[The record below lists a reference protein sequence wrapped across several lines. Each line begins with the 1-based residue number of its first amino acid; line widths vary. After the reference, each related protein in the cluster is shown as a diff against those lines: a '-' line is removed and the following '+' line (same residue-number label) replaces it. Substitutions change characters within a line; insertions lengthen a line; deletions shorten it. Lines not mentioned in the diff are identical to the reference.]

1 MGIIIIH
8 INNPKNLNNLL
19 AQLIEINASEKELQ
33 WLDSQNIKDNKA
45 LQKTFVLT
53 PRFISKKEVE
63 IVFEKPV
70 TTKPKYGTP
79 KPTLLHGNADR
90 TESEHRPK
98 QIWTL
103 DRVVR
108 VLLLTN
114 VQNKSEEDY
123 CNTIE
128 TLFETAEINEAV
140 ALYTA
145 ISYLQYP
152 EKWLYRATEAVRSN
166 MGPVFDAIAFH
177 NPYPAKYFSES
188 AWNQMILKC
197 IFNDKP
203 INLIEGLNE
212 RANQNLANILSDF
225 AHERWAAHRTIPPQV
240 WRLVSK
246 FITPTIL
253 EDISK
258 LFDSENIQNQQ
269 AAVLVCKET
278 DNQEAKDLLIIKKDN
293 LAFDINKLS
302 WKDLEG

>member
-1 MGIIIIH
+1 MKFSKYII
-8 INNPKNLNNLL
+8 NPKKLNNLL
-19 AQLIEINASEKELQ
+19 AQLIEINANEKELQ

-63 IVFEKPV
+63 IVIKNPIV
-70 TTKPKYGTP
+70 PKPKYGTP
-79 KPTLLHGNADR
+79 KLTVANRNTGSI
-90 TESEHRPK
+90 ESERRPN

-123 CNTIE
+123 YQTIE

-145 ISYLQYP
+145 LPYLKYP
-152 EKWLYRATEAVRSN
+152 EKWLYRATEAIRSN
-166 MGPVFDAIAFH
+166 MGPVFDALAFQNH
-177 NPYPAKYFSES
+177 YPAKYFSES
-188 AWNQMILKC
+188 AWNQLVLKC

-203 INLIEGLNE
+203 INLIKGLDE
-212 RANQNLANILSDF
+212 RTNQNLANILSDF
-225 AHERWAAHRTIPPQV
+225 AHERWAAHRSIPPQV

-278 DNQEAKDLLIIKKDN
+278 DNQEAKDLLVIKQGG
-293 LAFDINKLS
+293 LAFDIIQLS

>member
-1 MGIIIIH
+1 M
-8 INNPKNLNNLL
+8 NNLL

-33 WLDSQNIKDNKA
+33 WLDTQNIKDNKA

-63 IVFEKPV
+63 IVLEKP
-70 TTKPKYGTP
+70 TITKPKYGTP
-79 KPTLLHGNADR
+79 KTALPNQNPNVI
-90 TESEHRPK
+90 EK

-103 DRVVR
+103 DRAVR

-114 VQNKSEEDY
+114 VQNNSEEDY
-123 CNTIE
+123 CQTIE

-145 ISYLQYP
+145 LPYLQYA

-166 MGPVFDAIAFH
+166 MGPVFDAIAFQ
-177 NPYPAKYFSES
+177 NLYPAKYFSES
-188 AWNQMILKC
+188 AWNQLVLKC

-203 INLIEGLNE
+203 INLIKGLDE

-269 AAVLVCKET
+269 AAVLVCKESN
-278 DNQEAKDLLIIKKDN
+278 NQAAKDLLVIKQKH
-293 LAFDINKLS
+293 LAFDIEKLS
-302 WKDLEG
+302 WKDLQG

>member
-1 MGIIIIH
+1 M
-8 INNPKNLNNLL
+8 NNLL
-19 AQLIEINASEKELQ
+19 AHIIEINATEKELQ
-33 WLDSQNIKDNKA
+33 WLDNQNIKDNKA

-63 IVFEKPV
+63 IVFEQPII
-70 TTKPKYGTP
+70 TKPKYGLQ
-79 KPTLLHGNADR
+79 KIKVLS
-90 TESEHRPK
+90 TESERQPHLT
-98 QIWTL
+98 WTL

-114 VQNKSEEDY
+114 VQNKSEEEY
-123 CNTIE
+123 CQTIE

-145 ISYLQYP
+145 LPYLQYP

-166 MGPVFDAIAFH
+166 MGPVFDALAFQ

-188 AWNQMILKC
+188 AWNQLVLKC

-203 INLIEGLNE
+203 IHLIMGLEE

-240 WRLVSK
+240 WRLVGR
-246 FITPTIL
+246 FITTTIL
-253 EDISK
+253 EDVSK
-258 LFDSENIQNQQ
+258 LFDSDNIQNQK
-269 AAVLVCKET
+269 AAVLVCKESN
-278 DNQEAKDLLIIKKDN
+278 NQEAKDLLVIKKEN
-293 LAFDINKLS
+293 LTFELNGLS
-302 WKDLEG
+302 WTDLEG

>member
-1 MGIIIIH
+1 
-8 INNPKNLNNLL
+8 LNNLL
-19 AQLIEINASEKELQ
+19 AHIIENNASEKELQ

-63 IVFEKPV
+63 IILENPIV
-70 TTKPKYGTP
+70 TKPKYGTL
-79 KPTLLHGNADR
+79 KTKASNIK
-90 TESEHRPK
+90 K

-103 DRVVR
+103 DRLVR

-114 VQNKSEEDY
+114 VQNKNEEDY
-123 CNTIE
+123 CQTIE

-145 ISYLQYP
+145 LPYLQYP

-166 MGPVFDAIAFH
+166 MGPVFDAIAFQ
-177 NPYPAKYFSES
+177 NPYPAKYFSEA
-188 AWNQMILKC
+188 AWNQLVLKC

-203 INLIEGLNE
+203 IHLIEGLEE

-253 EDISK
+253 EDIAK
-258 LFDSENIQNQQ
+258 LFDSENIQNQK
-269 AAVLVCKET
+269 AATLVCKET
-278 DNQEAKDLLIIKKDN
+278 HNQEAKNLLVKKKDD
-293 LAFDINKLS
+293 LAFDINGLS
-302 WKDLEG
+302 WKDLETL

>member
-1 MGIIIIH
+1 M
-8 INNPKNLNNLL
+8 NNLF

-33 WLDSQNIKDNKA
+33 WLDNQNIKDNKD
-45 LQKTFVLT
+45 LQKTFVLV

-63 IVFEKPV
+63 IVFEQPV
-70 TTKPKYGTP
+70 AQKSKYGTS
-79 KPTLLHGNADR
+79 KSNI
-90 TESEHRPK
+90 ESEHQLNRT
-98 QIWTL
+98 WTL
-103 DRVVR
+103 DRLVR

-114 VQNKSEEDY
+114 VQNKSEADY
-123 CNTIE
+123 YQTIE

-145 ISYLQYP
+145 LPYLKYP
-152 EKWLYRATEAVRSN
+152 QKWLYRATEAVRSN
-166 MGPVFDAIAFH
+166 MGLVFDAIAFH

-188 AWNQMILKC
+188 AWNQLVLKC

-203 INLIEGLNE
+203 IHLIDGLDE

-253 EDISK
+253 EDITK

-269 AAVLVCKET
+269 AAALVCQES
-278 DNQEAKDLLIIKKDN
+278 DNPRAKDLLVIKKKN
-293 LAFDINKLS
+293 LAFEINGLS
-302 WKDLEG
+302 WVNLQML

>member
-1 MGIIIIH
+1 
-8 INNPKNLNNLL
+8 LNNLL
-19 AQLIEINASEKELQ
+19 AHIIEINASEKELQ

-53 PRFISKKEVE
+53 PRFISKKEIE
-63 IVFEKPV
+63 IVLEKPV
-70 TTKPKYGTP
+70 ATKPRYGTP
-79 KPTLLHGNADR
+79 KVTI
-90 TESEHRPK
+90 PK
-98 QIWTL
+98 VDENHSKLERQPKRIWTL
-103 DRVVR
+103 DRIVR
-108 VLLLTN
+108 VFLLSN
-114 VQNKSEEDY
+114 VLNNTEEDY
-123 CNTIE
+123 CQTIE

-140 ALYTA
+140 ALY
-145 ISYLQYP
+145 SSLPFLQYP

-166 MGPVFDAIAFH
+166 MGPVFDAIAFQ
-177 NPYPAKYFSES
+177 NSYPAKYFSEA
-188 AWNQMILKC
+188 AWNQLVLKC

-203 INLIEGLNE
+203 IHLIEGLHE

-240 WRLVSK
+240 WRLVCK

-278 DNQEAKDLLIIKKDN
+278 DSQEAKKLLVIKQKY
-293 LAFDINKLS
+293 LAFDINGLS
-302 WKDLEG
+302 WKDLER

>member
-1 MGIIIIH
+1 M
-8 INNPKNLNNLL
+8 NNLL
-19 AQLIEINASEKELQ
+19 AQLIENNASEKELQ
-33 WLDSQNIKDNKA
+33 WLDNQNIKDNKS

-53 PRFISKKEVE
+53 PRFIGKKEVE
-63 IVFEKPV
+63 IVLEKTV
-70 TTKPKYGTP
+70 AVKPEYGTP
-79 KPTLLHGNADR
+79 KITVLNQNADS
-90 TESEHRPK
+90 TESKRPSN

-108 VLLLTN
+108 VFLLTN

-123 CNTIE
+123 CQTIE

-145 ISYLQYP
+145 LPYLQYP
-152 EKWLYRATEAVRSN
+152 QKWLYRATEAVRSN
-166 MGPVFDAIAFH
+166 IGSVFDALAF
-177 NPYPAKYFSES
+177 NNSYPTKYFSES
-188 AWNQMILKC
+188 AWNQLVLKC
-197 IFNDKP
+197 IFNDKS
-203 INLIEGLNE
+203 IHLITGLNE

-246 FITPTIL
+246 FITHTIL

-269 AAVLVCKET
+269 AAVLVCKES
-278 DNQEAKDLLIIKKDN
+278 DNQEAKDLLVIKKED
-293 LAFDINKLS
+293 LAFDIDKLS
-302 WKDLEG
+302 WRNLEG

>member
-1 MGIIIIH
+1 VDNFKHII
-8 INNPKNLNNLL
+8 NPKDLNNLL
-19 AQLIEINASEKELQ
+19 AHIIEINASEKELQ

-53 PRFISKKEVE
+53 PRFVSKKEVE
-63 IVFEKPV
+63 VALENPITP
-70 TTKPKYGTP
+70 KPKYGTP
-79 KPTLLHGNADR
+79 KTKTSNIK
-90 TESEHRPK
+90 K

-103 DRVVR
+103 DRIVR
-108 VLLLTN
+108 VLLLSN
-114 VQNKSEEDY
+114 VQNTTEDDY
-123 CNTIE
+123 CQTIE

-140 ALYTA
+140 ALYSA
-145 ISYLQYP
+145 LPFLQYP

-188 AWNQMILKC
+188 AWNQLVLKC

-203 INLIEGLNE
+203 INLIEGLDE

-278 DNQEAKDLLIIKKDN
+278 DNEEAKNLLVIKQKD
-293 LAFDINKLS
+293 LAFDINGLS

>member
-1 MGIIIIH
+1 M
-8 INNPKNLNNLL
+8 NNLL
-19 AQLIEINASEKELQ
+19 AHIIESNASEKELQ

-63 IVFEKPV
+63 VVLEKSV
-70 TTKPKYGTP
+70 VSKPKYGTP
-79 KPTLLHGNADR
+79 KPKTA
-90 TESEHRPK
+90 SECQTKSKDGK

-103 DRVVR
+103 DRAVR
-108 VLLLTN
+108 VLLLSN
-114 VQNKSEEDY
+114 VQNKTKDDY
-123 CNTIE
+123 CQTIE

-145 ISYLQYP
+145 LPFLKYP

-177 NPYPAKYFSES
+177 NSYPAKYFSES
-188 AWNQMILKC
+188 AWNQLVLKC

-203 INLIEGLNE
+203 IHLIEELHE
-212 RANQNLANILSDF
+212 RANQDLANILSDF

-246 FITPTIL
+246 FITPSIL
-253 EDISK
+253 EDIAK

-269 AAVLVCKET
+269 AATLVCKET
-278 DNQEAKDLLIIKKDN
+278 NNPEAKDLLVIKQRD
-293 LAFDINKLS
+293 LAFDINALS
-302 WKDLEG
+302 WKDLEA

>member
-1 MGIIIIH
+1 M
-8 INNPKNLNNLL
+8 NNLL
-19 AQLIEINASEKELQ
+19 AKLIEINASEKELQ

-53 PRFISKKEVE
+53 PRFIGKKEVE
-63 IVFEKPV
+63 IVLEKPV
-70 TTKPKYGTP
+70 TTKPKYGNL
-79 KPTLLHGNADR
+79 KPNI
-90 TESEHRPK
+90 ESERRPHQTTNNELERRPN

-114 VQNKSEEDY
+114 VQNKSEEEY
-123 CNTIE
+123 CQTIE

-145 ISYLQYP
+145 LPYLQYP

-166 MGPVFDAIAFH
+166 MGSVFDAIAFN
-177 NPYPAKYFSES
+177 NPYPAKYFSEA
-188 AWNQMILKC
+188 AWNQLVLKS

-203 INLIEGLNE
+203 IHLITGLEEN
-212 RANQNLANILSDF
+212 ANQNLANILSDF

-258 LFDSENIQNQQ
+258 LFDSENIQNQK
-269 AAVLVCKET
+269 AAALVCKESN
-278 DNQEAKDLLIIKKDN
+278 NQEAKDLLVIKKEN
-293 LAFDINKLS
+293 LTFELNGLS
-302 WKDLEG
+302 WRDLED

>member
-1 MGIIIIH
+1 MGIIITH
-8 INNPKNLNNLL
+8 IINPKTLNNLL

-53 PRFISKKEVE
+53 PRFISKKEIE
-63 IVFEKPV
+63 IVVESPA
-70 TTKPKYGTP
+70 TTKPKYGTL
-79 KPTLLHGNADR
+79 KTKALNQNADLI
-90 TESEHRPK
+90 ESERRPK

-114 VQNKSEEDY
+114 VQNTSEEDY
-123 CNTIE
+123 CQTIE

-145 ISYLQYP
+145 LPYLKYP

-166 MGPVFDAIAFH
+166 MGSVFDAIAFY

-188 AWNQMILKC
+188 AWNQLVLKC

-203 INLIEGLNE
+203 IHLIKDLDE

-258 LFDSENIQNQQ
+258 LFNSENIQNQQ
-269 AAVLVCKET
+269 AAALVCKESN
-278 DNQEAKDLLIIKKDN
+278 NQEAKNLLVIKQKD
-293 LAFDINKLS
+293 LAFDITQLT
-302 WKDLEG
+302 WKDLE

>member
-1 MGIIIIH
+1 M
-8 INNPKNLNNLL
+8 NNLL
-19 AQLIEINASEKELQ
+19 AKLIEINASEKELQ
-33 WLDSQNIKDNKA
+33 WLDSQNIKDNKS

-53 PRFISKKEVE
+53 SRFISKKEVE
-63 IVFEKPV
+63 VF
-70 TTKPKYGTP
+70 
-79 KPTLLHGNADR
+79 
-90 TESEHRPK
+90 PK

-103 DRVVR
+103 DRLVR
-108 VLLLTN
+108 VLLLSN

-123 CNTIE
+123 CQTIE
-128 TLFETAEINEAV
+128 TLFDTAEINESV

-145 ISYLQYP
+145 LPYLQYP
-152 EKWLYRATEAVRSN
+152 QKWLFRATEAVRSN
-166 MGPVFDAIAFH
+166 MGSVFDAIAFH
-177 NPYPAKYFSES
+177 NLYPARSFSEA
-188 AWNQMILKC
+188 AWNQLILKC

-203 INLIEGLNE
+203 IHLIEGLDE
-212 RANQNLANILSDF
+212 RANQVLANILSDF

-269 AAVLVCKET
+269 AAVLVCKESN
-278 DNQEAKDLLIIKKDN
+278 NQEAKDLLVIKQKD
-293 LAFDINKLS
+293 LAFDVEKLS

>member
-1 MGIIIIH
+1 
-8 INNPKNLNNLL
+8 LNNLL
-19 AQLIEINASEKELQ
+19 AHIIEINANEKELQ

-63 IVFEKPV
+63 IVLEKPV
-70 TTKPKYGTP
+70 VTKPKYGTAKITIP
-79 KPTLLHGNADR
+79 KLDANR
-90 TESEHRPK
+90 NESECRPK
-98 QIWTL
+98 RIWTL

-108 VLLLTN
+108 VLLLSN
-114 VQNKSEEDY
+114 VLNNSEEDY
-123 CNTIE
+123 CQTIE

-140 ALYTA
+140 ALYSA
-145 ISYLQYP
+145 LPFLQYP

-166 MGPVFDAIAFH
+166 MGPVFDSIAFH
-177 NPYPAKYFSES
+177 NPYPAKYFSEA
-188 AWNQMILKC
+188 AWNQLVLKC

-203 INLIEGLNE
+203 IHLIEGLDE

-240 WRLVSK
+240 WRLVCK

-278 DNQEAKDLLIIKKDN
+278 DSQEAKKLLVIKQKD
-293 LAFDINKLS
+293 LAFDINGLS
-302 WKDLEG
+302 WKDLER

>member
-1 MGIIIIH
+1 M
-8 INNPKNLNNLL
+8 NNLL
-19 AQLIEINASEKELQ
+19 AHIIEINASEKELQ
-33 WLDSQNIKDNKA
+33 WLDTQNIKDNKA

-63 IVFEKPV
+63 IVLEKPV
-70 TTKPKYGTP
+70 ATKPKYGTP
-79 KPTLLHGNADR
+79 KTTPPNWNADR
-90 TESEHRPK
+90 TEK

-103 DRVVR
+103 DRIVR

-114 VQNKSEEDY
+114 IQNKSEEDY
-123 CNTIE
+123 CQTIE

-145 ISYLQYP
+145 LPYLQYP

-177 NPYPAKYFSES
+177 NPYPAKNFSEA
-188 AWNQMILKC
+188 AWNQLILKC

-203 INLIEGLNE
+203 INLISGLDE
-212 RANQNLANILSDF
+212 RANQVLANILSDF

-253 EDISK
+253 KDINK

-269 AAVLVCKET
+269 AATLVCQESNNQSAKE
-278 DNQEAKDLLIIKKDN
+278 LLIIKQVD
-293 LAFDINKLS
+293 LAFDITQLT
-302 WKDLEG
+302 WKDLER

>member
-1 MGIIIIH
+1 M
-8 INNPKNLNNLL
+8 NNLL

-33 WLDSQNIKDNKA
+33 WLDAQNIKDNKA
-45 LQKTFVLT
+45 LQKTFVIT

-63 IVFEKPV
+63 IVMEKPV

-79 KPTLLHGNADR
+79 KITVANRNIDSI
-90 TESEHRPK
+90 ESERRPN

-123 CNTIE
+123 CQTIE
-128 TLFETAEINEAV
+128 SLFETAEINEAV

-145 ISYLQYP
+145 LPYLQYP

-166 MGPVFDAIAFH
+166 MGSVFDALAFH

-188 AWNQMILKC
+188 AWNQLVLKC
-197 IFNDKP
+197 IFNNKS
-203 INLIEGLNE
+203 INLISGLDE

-225 AHERWAAHRTIPPQV
+225 AHERWAAHRTIPSQA

-246 FITPTIL
+246 YITPTIL
-253 EDISK
+253 EDITK

-269 AAVLVCKET
+269 AAVLVCKES
-278 DNQEAKDLLIIKKDN
+278 DNQKAKDLLVIKQKD
-293 LAFDINKLS
+293 LAFDINGLS
-302 WKDLEG
+302 WKSLEEK